1 MKFINA
7 LLLLLCI
14 MTVGLIVSADIEI
27 DKTEVVLMDILEE
40 IIRQARETNANSP
53 MISIV
58 NKIKTL
64 VLTTGISNRGD
75 IEMMIDL
82 IRLAI
87 DMGKNQE
94 KK

>member
-1 MKFINA
+1 
-7 LLLLLCI
+7 
-14 MTVGLIVSADIEI
+14 MTVADIEI

-87 DMGKNQE
+87 DIGKNQE

>member
-1 MKFINA
+1 MIFFLKLTRQI
-7 LLLLLCI
+7 
-14 MTVGLIVSADIEI
+14 ADIEI

-87 DMGKNQE
+87 DIGKNQE

>member
-1 MKFINA
+1 
-7 LLLLLCI
+7 
-14 MTVGLIVSADIEI
+14 
-27 DKTEVVLMDILEE
+27 MDILEE

-87 DMGKNQE
+87 DIGKNQE